1 MPLKK
6 YQAIIFDLGNTLIQ
20 EDYSG
25 RPVEARNVVL
35 MDGVAELI
43 EKLTGRI
50 RLAIVSNTTDVT
62 AEQIRNKLNE
72 VNLGD
77 KFEVILATS
86 EIGVHKPHPL
96 PIQLALDQL
105 KLLPEQCLYV
115 GDSTTDQIA
124 ARAAGVDFIFS
135 GTNLDNEFWLN
146 LGNKESA
153 YQRSLV
159 GEYHFDTGYELA
171 ARKKFDQLVKPPGSL
186 GKLENIVG
194 KIAGIRKTYKP
205 NVDPAAIA
213 VFIGDHGIAADD
225 SVTPW
230 PQIITKQM
238 GDLAAAGQA
247 AISTISAANDIYLE
261 IVNVGTIEPTTHPDI
276 YNHRIGAGTKDVR
289 IENAMSREDAIHA
302 LEVGAQT
309 AERLIAGGS
318 RFLGVGEIGI
328 GNTTIAA
335 AIISYITNKP
345 AAEVTGRGSGIPE
358 ETFIRKQEIVAKISN
373 LPANLDGIEILERIG
388 GFEVAAMAGFILRAS
403 SEGVPILLD
412 GVITNAAALIATRLK
427 ENCKIFLFA
436 SHNSAEPGA
445 IAALEHL
452 NLEPILDLGLRLGEG
467 TGAALA
473 IPILRAACHALNEMA
488 LLSDLN

>member
-6 YQAIIFDLGNTLIQ
+6 YEAIIFDLGNTLIE
-20 EDYSG
+20 EDFSG
-25 RPVEARNVVL
+25 LPVEQRKLSL
-35 MDGVAELI
+35 MPGALELL
-43 EKLTGRI
+43 EKLHGRV
-50 RLAIVSNTTDVT
+50 RLAIVSNTVEATSD
-62 AEQIRNKLNE
+62 QIRNKLAEINF
-72 VNLGD
+72 GD
-77 KFEVILATS
+77 KFEVIIATA
-86 EIGVHKPHPL
+86 ELGIHKPSPL
-96 PIQLALDQL
+96 PIQVALD
-105 KLLPEQCLYV
+105 KLNLTPNKCLYV
-115 GDSTTDQIA
+115 GDSEIDQEA
-124 ARAAGVDFIFS
+124 AKAAEVDFIFT

-194 KIAGIRKTYKP
+194 KIAGMRKTYKP
-205 NVDPAAIA
+205 SVDPAAIA

-238 GDLAAAGQA
+238 GDLAADGQA
-247 AISTISAANDIYLE
+247 AISTISTANDIYLE

-276 YNHRIGAGTKDVR
+276 YSHRIGAGTKDVR

-358 ETFIRKQEIVAKISN
+358 ETFIRK
-373 LPANLDGIEILERIG
+373 
-388 GFEVAAMAGFILRAS
+388 
-403 SEGVPILLD
+403 
-412 GVITNAAALIATRLK
+412 
-427 ENCKIFLFA
+427 
-436 SHNSAEPGA
+436 
-445 IAALEHL
+445 
-452 NLEPILDLGLRLGEG
+452 
-467 TGAALA
+467 
-473 IPILRAACHALNEMA
+473 
-488 LLSDLN
+488 